1 MQIEAN
7 DEFGRFFRALPVAV
21 AIAALA
27 YFFTRTPP
35 PPAPPNATVF
45 GCYAASGSP
54 PILLDAAGL
63 HVRQA
68 GYPIIPF
75 HLERSKTG
83 TVLTADAPI
92 RADKAAN
99 GYRFGMNKRG
109 IGLYMN
115 FYRVE
120 NDRTYGV
127 FDDSLLEGF
136 QMLASDGAYLNY
148 EPTDAAR
155 CA

>member
-1 MQIEAN
+1 MQTEAN
-7 DEFGRFFRALPVAV
+7 NGSGWFFRALPVAI

-27 YFFTRTPP
+27 YLLTRTPP
-35 PPAPPNATVF
+35 PAPSNATVF
-45 GCYAASGSP
+45 GCYTASGSP

-75 HLERSKTG
+75 HLERSKRG
-83 TVLTADAPI
+83 IVLTADAPI
-92 RADKAAN
+92 RADKAPN
-99 GYRFGMNKRG
+99 GYQFGMNKRG
-109 IGLYMN
+109 IGWYMN

-120 NDRTYGV
+120 NGRTYGV